1 MQEHSL
7 PQPGEAASTDG
18 LTAIEAAARLGVNE
32 RTIRRAIADGTLAAT
47 RRGKAFNISLDALEH
62 FGRQRSGGGRDLR
75 GQAPPL
81 PSRVTQGDPD
91 APILALVPPEEPARA
106 PLPRPLDALI
116 GRERDVAAI
125 QELLRQP
132 DARLVT
138 LLGPGGVGKTRVA
151 VAVAEAIQDHFA
163 QGVVFIPLAPVTDAA
178 RVLPTIGHAL
188 NLRDSGDRSL
198 NDAVVAA
205 LAHRELLLV
214 LDNLEQVTAA
224 ADALADILSRCRG
237 IRMLVTSREPLRIA
251 GETRV
256 PVAPLALPPAD
267 TSPHTDTVATYPAIA
282 LCLDRARRVRPDL
295 ELSPANVTAITAICH
310 RLDGLPLA
318 IEMATAWLGTLSPP
332 ALLSRMER
340 RLPLLT
346 NAYRNAP
353 DRQRTMHDAVAWS
366 YDLLSPDEQRVFRAL
381 AVCVGGF
388 TLDAAQALSAGA
400 LRAPDGTGPE
410 VHALAAISALVE
422 KNLLT
427 RIPSPGGDDRFGM
440 YETVREFGLD
450 QLDQQGELPA
460 ARRAHAAWYCALSE
474 SAGPRVMDADQV
486 IWLERLE
493 ADHDN
498 LRAALTCVLA
508 HGDHATAL
516 AMGAALWE
524 FWYIRGHVT
533 EGLQWLDQ
541 ALALAPDSPSK
552 PLVQTLIGAGQLAHY
567 LGESDRAHVYL
578 TRALTVARALGDPID
593 TGLTL
598 LELGIIAEDEG
609 DFVEATRI
617 LEQARDLYETL
628 PVSTSQA
635 MTSYHLAVVAYGRSD
650 LTEAAALCGE
660 ALQMAHAANSAFG
673 IAAVQAHYGLVAGD
687 MGQTRPALDALHEAL
702 ALYVASQD
710 LEGIARCLAN
720 VAVLATTTRQWR
732 AAACFWGAVATMS
745 ETLGYGFR
753 EPEAPRYAAAERET
767 RQALGNAFAKHHAR
781 GRAWTIAETVE
792 RATSFDLA
800 RRTTTDSALGDDSGL
815 TPRELEV
822 LALIAA
828 GWSDREIADRLFISR
843 HTATTHVGNILL
855 KLDVATRAAAAARAV
870 QAGYIEGPG
879 DPPAS

>member
-1 MQEHSL
+1 MQEHAL
-7 PQPGEAASTDG
+7 PQPDDAPDTVG

-32 RTIRRAIADGTLAAT
+32 RTIRRAIAEGTLPAT
-47 RRGKAFNISLDALEH
+47 RRGNSFSISMEALEQ
-62 FGRQRSGGGRDLR
+62 FGQQRSAGGRQAQGHTN
-75 GQAPPL
+75 PP
-81 PSRVTQGDPD
+81 PHRPNQSDTE

-106 PLPRPLDALI
+106 PIPRPLDALI
-116 GRERDVAAI
+116 GREGEIAAI
-125 QELLRQP
+125 QHLLQQSNV
-132 DARLVT
+132 RLVT

-151 VAVAEAIQDHFA
+151 IAVAEAMQDHFA
-163 QGVVFIPLAPVTDAA
+163 QGVAFIPLAPVTDPA
-178 RVLPTIGHAL
+178 RVLPTIAHAL
-188 NLRDSGDRSL
+188 NLRDSGDRPV

-224 ADALADILSRCRG
+224 ADALAEILSRCPG
-237 IRMLVTSREPLRIA
+237 VRMLVTSREPLRIA
-251 GETRV
+251 GESRV
-256 PVAPLALPPAD
+256 PVAPLALPPAGIASRAD
-267 TSPHTDTVATYPAIA
+267 VVAGYPAIA

-295 ELSPANVTAITAICH
+295 DLSPPNVAAINAICH

-332 ALLSRMER
+332 ALLSHMER

-366 YDLLSPDEQRVFRAL
+366 YDLLSPEEQRLFRAL

-388 TLDAAQALSAGA
+388 ALDAAQALAATA
-400 LRAPDGTGPE
+400 LRDPATPGAP
-410 VHALAAISALVE
+410 VHDLAIISALVE
-422 KNLLT
+422 KNLLI
-427 RIPSPGGDDRFGM
+427 RSASPGGEDRFGM

-450 QLDQQGELPA
+450 QLDQHGERLA
-460 ARRAHAAWYCALSE
+460 VRRAHAAWYRSLAE
-474 SAGPRVMDADQV
+474 IAGPRVMDADQV
-486 IWLERLE
+486 IWLDSLE

-498 LRAALTCVLA
+498 LRAALAFSLA
-508 HGDHATAL
+508 SDDHETAL

-524 FWYIRGHVT
+524 FWYIRGHVI

-541 ALALAPDSPSK
+541 AIALAPDAATK
-552 PLVQTLIGAGQLAHY
+552 PLVQALIGAGQLAHY
-567 LGESDRAHVYL
+567 LGASDRALTYL
-578 TRALTVARALGDPID
+578 TRALTLARELGDAADI
-593 TGLTL
+593 GLTL

-609 DFVEATRI
+609 HFTEATHL
-617 LEQARDLYETL
+617 LEEARELYATL
-628 PVSTSQA
+628 PVCTSQA
-635 MTSYHLAVVAYGRSD
+635 MVSYHLAVVAYGLGD
-650 LTEAAALCGE
+650 LDEAASLCAE
-660 ALQMAHAANSAFG
+660 ALQMSQAANSAFG
-673 IAAVQAHYGLVAGD
+673 IGAVQAHVGLVAGD
-687 MGQTRPALDALHEAL
+687 MGQTTAALAALHEAL

-781 GRAWTIAETVE
+781 GRAWTLAESVE
-792 RATSFDLA
+792 QATLLDVA
-800 RRTTTDSALGDDSGL
+800 GRTTAASAPAVDSGL

-822 LALIAA
+822 LALVAA
-828 GWSDREIADRLFISR
+828 GCSDREIAGRLFISR

-855 KLDVATRAAAAARAV
+855 KLDVTTRAAAAARAV
-870 QAGYIEGPG
+870 QAGYIDGQG
-879 DPPAS
+879 